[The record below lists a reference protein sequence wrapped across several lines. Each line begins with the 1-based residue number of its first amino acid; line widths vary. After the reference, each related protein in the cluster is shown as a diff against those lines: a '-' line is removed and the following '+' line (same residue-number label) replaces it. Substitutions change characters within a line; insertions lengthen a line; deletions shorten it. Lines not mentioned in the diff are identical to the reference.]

1 MKNIEK
7 CMNYRV
13 EILMFLRTLQSG
25 HNLKIDVNIKEWRT
39 SL

>member
-13 EILMFLRTLQSG
+13 EILMFLRTL
-25 HNLKIDVNIKEWRT
+25 
-39 SL
+39 